1 MMVRR
6 CRTGMPSS
14 TAAYAPEPSVVKWAR
29 EPHARNSHCLG
40 SCWTRPNLR
49 SCGCASDVEPVISA
63 GVKYFCSWTA
73 RRVNARMRQRH
84 ETRLYARQPSSPLV
98 LGPQGGELDQSR
110 DAFSRVAKML
120 QVEGLQAS
128 ACCER
133 CHFRA
138 LNGETCEGQIQVA
151 KLCKVSKRRHCGR
164 TCYCQRVLGQVRCV
178 S

>member
-1 MMVRR
+1 
-6 CRTGMPSS
+6 
-14 TAAYAPEPSVVKWAR
+14 
-29 EPHARNSHCLG
+29 
-40 SCWTRPNLR
+40 
-49 SCGCASDVEPVISA
+49 
-63 GVKYFCSWTA
+63 
-73 RRVNARMRQRH
+73 MRQRH
-84 ETRLYARQPSSPLV
+84 EVRLYARQPSSPLV

-151 KLCKVSKRRHCGR
+151 KLCKVSKRRRLRPRLLLPARSG
-164 TCYCQRVLGQVRCV
+164 TGQVRQLNGAR
-178 S
+178 STRTGMLRHQTEFELRSR